1 MIYAVSLCTPFLWCL
16 YLSFP
21 LSLSWLR
28 AAVVTQL
35 LRGEEERGI
44 PTSPD
49 LFPRSLVS
57 SPLRHPFRTCT
68 FMSVQISAFPLSSSS
83 SLSKSPNRPDSLS
96 FILFL
101 CLPFY
106 FPFLLPSF
114 NSYAPSCFVSTLSK
128 DCFMAFGLF
137 SLLAANMQVAS
148 CSPPSRSDWVC
159 RSAYVC
165 VKVCGRVILRV
176 IKTLPS

>member
-1 MIYAVSLCTPFLWCL
+1 MAKVCHTICHIAMIYAVSLCTPFLCCL

-35 LRGEEERGI
+35 LRGKRKRGWQ
-44 PTSPD
+44 TSSD

-96 FILFL
+96 FFLFL
-101 CLPFY
+101 FLFLPFY
-106 FPFLLPSF
+106 SPFLLSI
-114 NSYAPSCFVSTLSK
+114 STRLR
-128 DCFMAFGLF
+128 
-137 SLLAANMQVAS
+137 AS
-148 CSPPSRSDWVC
+148 CP
-159 RSAYVC
+159 
-165 VKVCGRVILRV
+165 L
-176 IKTLPS
+176 

>member
-1 MIYAVSLCTPFLWCL
+1 MIYAVSLCTPFLCCL
-16 YLSFP
+16 YLSYS

-57 SPLRHPFRTCT
+57 SPLRHPFRTGT

-83 SLSKSPNRPDSLS
+83 SSLTKSPNRPDSLT
-96 FILFL
+96 FFLFVF
-101 CLPFY
+101 PFPLFY
-106 FPFLLPSF
+106 SPFLLPSF

-148 CSPPSRSDWVC
+148 CSPPQGPIGSVEVRTCVC
-159 RSAYVC
+159 LC
-165 VKVCGRVILRV
+165 V
-176 IKTLPS
+176 